1 MFLFLLIKLKNRFSM
16 KKLVLISAVFSLL
29 FFSCQID
36 QSKKKTTDQL
46 YKIETEYGDMIFKL
60 YDATPLH
67 KENFAKLIDQGYFN
81 DLLFH
86 RVIDGFMIQGGDP
99 DSRNAESGKM
109 LGEGG
114 PGYTI
119 PAEFVDTLFH
129 KKGVI
134 AAAREGDNTNP
145 EMRSAGSQF
154 YIVQGIVFDDTAVK
168 KVEDRINA
176 SRLNTLVTKYI
187 EEAKNKAFNTGGTID
202 YQIIVPEA
210 RQKAEEEFKEQGY
223 FRIPED
229 KLKVYRTLGGTPH
242 LDNAY
247 TVFGEVIEGLEIIDK
262 IAAVETDENDRPVKD
277 IKMRIKKI

>member
-1 MFLFLLIKLKNRFSM
+1 M
-16 KKLVLISAVFSLL
+16 KKLFVLSIAFVLILG
-29 FFSCQID
+29 SCKLSNEQ
-36 QSKKKTTDQL
+36 KEKDQL
-46 YKIETEYGDMIFKL
+46 YKIETAYGDMVFKL

-67 KENFAKLIDQGYFN
+67 KANFEKLIEQGYFD

-99 DSRNAESGKM
+99 DSRNAEAGKM

-119 PAEFVDTLFH
+119 PAEFVDTIFH

-134 AAAREGDNTNP
+134 AAAREGDQTNP

-154 YIVQGIVFDDTAVK
+154 YIVQGKVFTDEDIK

-176 SRLNTLVTKYI
+176 SRLTKLVDKYI
-187 EEAKNKAFNTGGTID
+187 EEAKNEAYNTGGTID
-202 YQIIVPEA
+202 YQIILPEA
-210 RQKAEEEFKEQGY
+210 RKKAEEEFKTEGY
-223 FRIPED
+223 YKIPDFKREI
-229 KLKVYRTLGGTPH
+229 YQTIGGTPH

-247 TVFGEVIEGLEIIDK
+247 TVFGEVVEGLDVIDK
-262 IAAVETDENDRPVKD
+262 IAAAETDKNDRPIKD
-277 IKMRIKKI
+277 IKMKIKKL

>member
-1 MFLFLLIKLKNRFSM
+1 MKRIVLLSVI
-16 KKLVLISAVFSLL
+16 VSLMA
-29 FFSCQID
+29 FSCQFD
-36 QSKKKTTDQL
+36 HSDKQAKDQL
-46 YKIETEYGDMIFKL
+46 YQLETEYGTMIFKL

-67 KENFAKLIDQGYFN
+67 KENFQKLIEQNYF
-81 DLLFH
+81 DGLLFH

-99 DSRNAESGKM
+99 DSRDAKPGEL

-119 PAEFVDTLFH
+119 PAEFVDTIFH

-134 AAAREGDNTNP
+134 AAAREGDDTNP

-154 YIVQGIVFDDTAVK
+154 YIVQGKVFTDEDIE

-176 SRLNTLVTKYI
+176 SRLNKLIVKYQKEA
-187 EEAKNKAFNTGGTID
+187 EEKAFETGGVID

-210 RQKAEEEFKEQGY
+210 RKKAEEEFNKQGY
-223 FRIPED
+223 YKIPDD
-229 KLKVYRTLGGTPH
+229 KRKVYQTIGGTPH

-247 TVFGEVIEGLEIIDK
+247 TVFGEVIDGLDVIDK
-262 IAAVETDENDRPVKD
+262 IAAVETDDNDRPVKN
-277 IKMRIKKI
+277 IKMRIKKL